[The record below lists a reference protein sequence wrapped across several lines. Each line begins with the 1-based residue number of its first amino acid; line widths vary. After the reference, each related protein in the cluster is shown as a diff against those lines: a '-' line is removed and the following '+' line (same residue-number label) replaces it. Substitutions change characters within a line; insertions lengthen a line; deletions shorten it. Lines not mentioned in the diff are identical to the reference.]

1 MALDLIP
8 IQNWLPNYVFP
19 LIMAGPCSAE
29 SESQVLA
36 TAKALEKFPQVK
48 IFRAGV
54 WKPRTSPGHFE
65 GAGEIALTWLKKV
78 KEQTGLLTTVEVSTA
93 KHAEAALKAGVDILW
108 IGARTTVNPFYV
120 QEIAEVLKG
129 SDIPVF
135 VKNPINPELSL
146 WIGAL
151 ERFNRMGIRKLAA
164 IHRGFSVYEKTV
176 YRYPPFWEI
185 PMELKRLFPQLPII
199 CDPSHISGKKDLLAV
214 VAQKALTL
222 GMHGLMIE
230 THIHPERALSDAQQQ
245 IEPSV
250 LGEMIESLQQIPMAP
265 EHEALIL
272 AARKESNLKLLPTA
286 ASNIPN

>member
-8 IQNWLPNYVFP
+8 IQNWIPNFVFP
-19 LIMAGPCSAE
+19 LMMAGPCSAE
-29 SESQVLA
+29 SEAQVLA
-36 TAKALEKFPQVK
+36 TAQALQKFPQVK

-65 GAGEIALTWLKKV
+65 GAGEKALEWLKKV
-78 KEQTGLLTTVEVSTA
+78 KEQTGLLTTVEVSNA
-93 KHAEAALKAGVDILW
+93 KHTEAALKAGIDILW

-129 SDIPVF
+129 TDIPVF
-135 VKNPINPELSL
+135 VKNPINPELNL

-151 ERFNRMGIRKLAA
+151 ERLNRMGLRKLAA

-185 PMELKRLFPQLPII
+185 PMELKRLYPQLPII
-199 CDPSHISGKKDLLAV
+199 CDPSHISGKRDLLAV
-214 VAQKALTL
+214 VAQKALAL

-245 IEPSV
+245 IDPSV
-250 LGEMIESLQQIPMAP
+250 LGEMIETLQQIPMLP
-265 EHEALIL
+265 EQERFQL
-272 AARKESNLKLLPTA
+272 ASRKDTNLTLLPTA
-286 ASNIPN
+286 NQNLTN